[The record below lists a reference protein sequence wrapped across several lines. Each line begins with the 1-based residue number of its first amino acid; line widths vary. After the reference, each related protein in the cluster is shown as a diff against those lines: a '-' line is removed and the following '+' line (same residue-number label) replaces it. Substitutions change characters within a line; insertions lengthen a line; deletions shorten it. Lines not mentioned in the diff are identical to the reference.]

1 MALKPLISTRLA
13 LCAIL
18 LALLVSLAPPGIRE
32 ARAGITAAQPFAPPI
47 ALRFQAYYAQHQG
60 LRVLGHAASEPLFAY
75 TYPAQY
81 FEKGRIEDHRGESGN
96 PDWAFA
102 YGLLTSELIEG
113 SPNLSV
119 STTSLTYAD
128 IRAAHAAN
136 LRTAPPANYN
146 GGNPVVSGSGMFI
159 PFDAGL
165 GVTPGYIVP
174 NYFWDYIN
182 RADLFPG
189 GWLHDVGLPMT
200 KPLEATV
207 VKNNEQRAI
216 TLQAFE
222 RAVLSY
228 DPKNP
233 DAFRVERGN
242 IGADAAAMANRP
254 QENSAAAIQLPAP
267 NARVTLPLHIVAR
280 FKGRTDAAVEAE
292 LRWSDGT
299 VFSNTLPVLRE
310 DRDPIVVDSINW
322 LVETEPPRPAAP
334 QATLTLKRLSGEV
347 IAKQNVTVLHYDSP
361 ETQQVKLYWI
371 DDVLDLH
378 SSIRIIPKTPAVAT
392 AALQELLWGIDPSS
406 LAGFNTALP
415 SPGQVLAYPGRTLAW
430 GPRVTLRSLVIRDGV
445 ATADFSREINAYG
458 GGAARVGAI
467 RAQIESTL
475 KQFPTVREVVIAV
488 EGRAEDAI
496 QP

>member
-1 MALKPLISTRLA
+1 MALKPLISSRLA

-18 LALLVSLAPPGIRE
+18 LALSVSLAPQARNE
-32 ARAGITAAQPFAPPI
+32 ARAGVIAAPAI
-47 ALRFQAYYAQHQG
+47 AQRFQAYYAQHQG
-60 LRVLGHAASEPLFAY
+60 LRVLGNPVGEPLFAY

-96 PDWAFA
+96 PEWAFA
-102 YGLLTSELIEG
+102 YGLLTGELMEG
-113 SPNLSV
+113 SPNLLV
-119 STTSLTYAD
+119 SATSLTYAD
-128 IRAAHAAN
+128 IRTAHAAN
-136 LRTAPPANYN
+136 LRTAPPASYK
-146 GGNPVVSGSGMFI
+146 GGNPVVSGSGVFI

-182 RADLFPG
+182 RPDLFPG

-200 KPLEATV
+200 MALEATV
-207 VKNNEQRAI
+207 VKNNEQRTI

-233 DAFRVERGN
+233 ADFRVERGN
-242 IGADAAAMANRP
+242 IGADATGIINKP

-267 NARVTLPLHIVAR
+267 NARVTLPLHVVAR
-280 FKGRTDAAVEAE
+280 FKGADAAIEAE

-299 VFSNTLPVLRE
+299 VFSNTLQVLRE
-310 DRDPIVVDSINW
+310 DGDPIVVDSINW
-322 LVETEPPRPAAP
+322 LIEGEPPRPAAP

-371 DDVLDLH
+371 DDVLDLYP
-378 SSIRIIPKTPAVAT
+378 SIRIIPKTPAVAT
-392 AALQELLWGIDPSS
+392 AALQELLWGIDPAS
-406 LAGFNTALP
+406 LAGFSTAIP
-415 SPGQVLAYPGRTLAW
+415 SPEQVLAYPGRTLAW

-467 RAQIESTL
+467 REQIESTL
-475 KQFPTVREVVIAV
+475 KQFPTVSEVIIAV
-488 EGRAEDAI
+488 EGRVEDAL